1 MNINNLT
8 QELNILGFKSPT
20 AIQKEVWNPLT
31 SGENIIGIS
40 PTGSGK
46 TLAFLVPLI
55 NNVKKGNK
63 SQLLIIEPN
72 QELAMQTLKI
82 VRNVCNKLDIDLN
95 IQKIFLRLSYS
106 YKYISKQNYETWA
119 KKITDICNMLGG
131 WIKSCLT
138 K

>member
-1 MNINNLT
+1 MQENN
-8 QELNILGFKSPT
+8 S
-20 AIQKEVWNPLT
+20 
-31 SGENIIGIS
+31 
-40 PTGSGK
+40 
-46 TLAFLVPLI
+46 
-55 NNVKKGNK
+55 
-63 SQLLIIEPN
+63 LIIYQKYLDLLYYTNTLCKKYPKSEKF
-72 QELAMQTLKI
+72 AMVTEIKQTMYSGLKNLMYAI
-82 VRNVCNKLDIDLN
+82 KEFNKKAKLDYLNKLDIDLN